1 MELEFSQQFSK
12 NTQVS
17 NFMHNGQ
24 VGAELFDADG
34 QTRQTGL
41 MKLMV
46 ALRNFANTH
55 NKSDIGNV

>member
-1 MELEFSQQFSK
+1 
-12 NTQVS
+12 
-17 NFMHNGQ
+17 MHIRQ

-46 ALRNFANTH
+46 TFRNFANTH
-55 NKSDIGNV
+55 SKSDIGNV